1 MKLFRTLVL
10 VGLAAGIGIAIAA
23 ALEQRRRFL
32 EMSDDEIREML
43 QAKLAGRVS
52 EDQLAQIQEAVIA
65 AARSKGE
72 AMTANAA
79 VTGTVTY
86 RERIAMP
93 PGALVEVQLLDTS
106 RMDVAADE
114 LSVQLIEDPGSVP
127 VPYRLPFD
135 PDDIIDNHTYSV
147 RATISSGDDLL
158 WTTDT
163 VYPVITRGSPLTADL
178 MLVSVPKPVAE

>member
-1 MKLFRTLVL
+1 MKLVKTLVL
-10 VGLAAGIGIAIAA
+10 IGIAAGIGIAVAS

-32 EMSDDEIREML
+32 AMSDDEIRAML
-43 QAKLAGRVS
+43 ETKLTGKVS
-52 EDQLAQIQEAVIA
+52 DEQLSEIQEAVVTA
-65 AARSKGE
+65 AHSMRQPTTTGAS
-72 AMTANAA
+72 

-106 RMDVAADE
+106 RMDVPAE
-114 LSVQLIEDPGSVP
+114 EISMQLIEDPGSVP
-127 VPYRLPFD
+127 VPYRLGFD
-135 PDDIIDNHTYSV
+135 ADDIIDNHTYSV

-163 VYPVITRGSPLTADL
+163 AYPVITRGNPLTADL
-178 MLVSVPKPVAE
+178 MLVAVPSTVAE